1 MIPNDRLYAKS
12 HEWAKIEG
20 DTATFGITDFA
31 QQQLGDLTYVELP
44 SVGDTFAAGDEFG
57 SVESVKAASELYAPV
72 GGEVVEINE
81 SLEDAPE
88 KVNADP
94 YGEGWLVKVKI
105 SGAPEGLLDAAGYQA
120 AVESEDH

>member
-12 HEWAKIEG
+12 HEWVKVEG

-94 YGEGWLVKVKI
+94 YGEGWLVKVKT

-120 AVESEDH
+120 AIESEGH

>member
-20 DTATFGITDFA
+20 DTATIGITDFA

-44 SVGDTFAAGDEFG
+44 AVGDTFEQGDEFG
-57 SVESVKAASELYAPV
+57 SVESVKAASEIYAPV
-72 GGEVVEINE
+72 GGEVVAVNE

-88 KVNADP
+88 KVNSDP
-94 YGEGWLVKVKI
+94 YGEGWLIKIKI

-120 AVESEDH
+120 VAESEAH